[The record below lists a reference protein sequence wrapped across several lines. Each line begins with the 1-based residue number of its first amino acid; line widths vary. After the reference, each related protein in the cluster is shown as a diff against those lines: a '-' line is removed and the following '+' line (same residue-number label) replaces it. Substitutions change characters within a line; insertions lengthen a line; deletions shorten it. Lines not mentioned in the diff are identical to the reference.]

1 MNREQRKRQL
11 IAQGAIYRAE
21 VLLAKQA
28 AEESLRPD
36 TLARSVLQQGAAA
49 VIAAFRGSNGD
60 GIGAGVNL
68 QTLLPLL
75 MGGLSALSKH
85 QSLLKTIVRGAAFAG
100 TAASLAALVS
110 RKKKS
115 PAEQSAETPQA

>member
-36 TLARSVLQQGAAA
+36 TLARSVLQQGVAA
-49 VIAAFRGSNGD
+49 VLAAFRGGNG
-60 GIGAGVNL
+60 GGSGAGVNL

-75 MGGLSALSKH
+75 MGGLSALSKRK
-85 QSLLKTIVRGAAFAG
+85 SLLKTIVRGAAFAG
-100 TAASLAALVS
+100 TAASLVALVS
-110 RKKKS
+110 RKKKA
-115 PAEQSAETPQA
+115 PAEQGVETPQA